1 MISAEN
7 FLKLL
12 EEKDLLPSEMVEK
25 LRRQVAKSP
34 KPVPATAIAK
44 RLIEKGYL
52 TRPLAKRLLA
62 MPAQSERAEQK
73 AADREKTDERED
85 TRLEVIDA
93 ADEVVDTPDE
103 VAPLPTA
110 PVAAAPLA
118 AMPVEGEVVMGEVLD
133 DSGTPPGVLDD
144 AALDVSAVED
154 AGTRSPARRKKGLM
168 GKIMPTRDRR
178 RKANVW
184 DSSLLLLGGG
194 GLAILV
200 ILAGIFVLVF
210 MRASG
215 DAMVDAADSSYK
227 DGNYGN
233 AILQYD
239 EFIKKFPDHTRASS
253 ARVHRGLAMIRN
265 ATEGSRDYANPLI
278 ITTEVLDQISSEK
291 NFGDAR
297 DELRSLLPTL
307 AEGLAKQAHQKTSL
321 QYVEKTH
328 QALALVEKHVSKS
341 NRPVARLEDINSSLA
356 MTVRRIA
363 RDDELAKAVAAMQK
377 AVADGETP
385 QAYAIRWALL
395 KEYPDLLDNKNLL
408 QAVLAVTQ
416 AEKTAVKFVAEKKK
430 AQTEQTPDAGRPAVC
445 IAQRALYKKVGGV
458 KGKVVFV
465 LAEGAVYGLDAAGG
479 SVLWRRAVGY
489 NTNAQ
494 RPNFPPMPISKG
506 PGSDALLVDVKAQA
520 LVRVEAA
527 SGKIRW
533 RQDIGERFDAQPVI
547 DGTRALVATE
557 SGRLVNVD
565 LASGDTTGYIQLPQ
579 KLGVSPVVDSKRSLI
594 YQLADHSN
602 LYVLSSTD
610 GACQRVLY
618 LGHESGS
625 ISAAP
630 VIIGQYLIV
639 AENRGAQRVFLRVL
653 SLEPKDKT
661 PAPVD
666 IQEVELEGH
675 VDTAPVVSGAR
686 MLVSTDKGRLYA
698 LRISANNAAR
708 PLEQIDQ
715 LQTSTTANLIRYP
728 LLINEQFWVADDHLT
743 KYEIQSSLST
753 LKTKWNACK
762 DSAFLQPLQAG
773 GGCIFSARRRFGLPG
788 VIVSAIGM
796 NRPDIFW
803 ETHLA
808 AGPATEPTVEPAA
821 AKVTL
826 VTSLGSIVEVP
837 MAKLSRPGQSVIDKP
852 LVALKTKEIQ
862 RPIDAVTRTS
872 GGLLALSTGPGS
884 EQIAVFDPKARP
896 LKFRPVVLPG
906 VLAARPIA
914 FGEGLLVPCAI
925 GQVFNLDPRGGGQ
938 LLEPFQPKLGGDNRP
953 HWQDPVAIDDK
964 SALIYDGRRMLYLL
978 GVKQQPKPHLAA
990 LDQVEL
996 DAHLVSPL
1004 AVVGRTAFAVDE
1016 KNFLRPIALPGLTP
1030 GKSVPIEGKCV
1041 WGPAA
1046 IGGRLLLGTDDDKL
1060 LCFDVAGKLLWKKAL
1075 LYGPLAGKPLEVGDD
1090 FIFASITGVVWRVEA
1105 ASGEELAKLET
1116 GYPLAAGA
1124 VLLGEGLLLSGHDG
1138 TLYLVDQPK

>member
-62 MPAQSERAEQK
+62 TPAQAERAEQK
-73 AADREKTDERED
+73 AADRKKTDD
-85 TRLEVIDA
+85 SNGTVLDIV
-93 ADEVVDTPDE
+93 DEIESKP
-103 VAPLPTA
+103 VAA
-110 PVAAAPLA
+110 PVAEE
-118 AMPVEGEVVMGEVLD
+118 PVEGEVVMGEVLD
-133 DSGTPPGVLDD
+133 DSGTPLGVLAD

-154 AGTRSPARRKKGLM
+154 AGTRSPAKRRKGLM

-194 GLAILV
+194 GLVILV
-200 ILAGIFVLVF
+200 ILAVIFVLVF

-215 DAMVDAADSSYK
+215 DAMVEAADSSYK
-227 DGNYGN
+227 DGTYQN

-265 ATEGSRDYANPLI
+265 ATEGSRDYAKPLI

-321 QYVEKTH
+321 EYVNKTR
-328 QALALVEKHVSKS
+328 QALTLVEKHVSKS
-341 NRPVARLEDINSSLA
+341 SRPVARLEDINSSLA
-356 MTVRRIA
+356 MTVRRID

-377 AVADGETP
+377 AVADGKTP
-385 QAYAIRWALL
+385 RAYAIRRALL
-395 KEYPDLLDNKNLL
+395 KEYPDLLDNKDLR
-408 QAVLAVTQ
+408 QAVLGVTQ
-416 AEKTAVKFVAEKKK
+416 AEKTAVKFVAEEKK
-430 AQTEQTPDAGRPAVC
+430 AQSEQTPAAGRPAVC
-445 IAQRALYKKVGGV
+445 IAQRTLHKKVEGV
-458 KGKVVFV
+458 KGEVVFV
-465 LAEGAVYGLDAAGG
+465 AAEGAVYGLDAAGG
-479 SVLWRRAVGY
+479 TVLWRRHVGY

-494 RPNFPPMPISKG
+494 RPDFPPIPVSKR
-506 PGSDALLVDVKAQA
+506 PGGDALLVDVNSQA
-520 LVRVEAA
+520 LLRVEAA
-527 SGKIRW
+527 SGKTRW
-533 RQDIGERFDAQPVI
+533 RQEIGERFDARPVI
-547 DGTRALVATE
+547 DTARALIATV
-557 SGRLVNVD
+557 SGRLINID
-565 LASGDTTGYIQLPQ
+565 LASGDSSGYTQLPQ
-579 KLGVSPVVDSKRSLI
+579 KLNISPVVDSKRSRI

-610 GACQRVLY
+610 GKCQRVLY

-625 ISAAP
+625 ISVAP
-630 VIIGQYLIV
+630 VIIGNYLVV
-639 AENRGAQRVFLRVL
+639 AENRGADSVFLRVL

-661 PAPVD
+661 PAPIP

-698 LRISANNAAR
+698 LRISAANAAR
-708 PLEQIDQ
+708 PLEKIGQSQ
-715 LQTSTTANLIRYP
+715 SGAKANLIRYP

-743 KYEIQSSLST
+743 KFEIQSSLNT
-753 LKTKWNACK
+753 LKTKWSTCK
-762 DSAFLQPLQAG
+762 DSAFLQPLTAA

-796 NRPDIFW
+796 DRHDIFW

-808 AGPATEPTVEPAA
+808 VGPATEPTVEPDA

-826 VTSLGSIVEVP
+826 VTALGSIVEVP
-837 MAKLSRPGQSVIDKP
+837 VAKLSAAKPSRPGQSVVDKP
-852 LVALKTKEIQ
+852 LVALKPKEIQ
-862 RPIDAVTRTS
+862 RPVDAVVRTS
-872 GGLLALSTGPGS
+872 GGLLALYTGRGS
-884 EQIAVFDPKARP
+884 EQMAVFDPQARP
-896 LKFRPVVLPG
+896 IKFRPMVLPEAM
-906 VLAARPIA
+906 AARPVA
-914 FGEGLLVPCAI
+914 FGEGLLVPCTV
-925 GQVFNLDPRGGGQ
+925 GQVLNLDPRGGGP

-953 HWQDPVAIDDK
+953 DWRDPVAVGDQFV
-964 SALIYDGRRMLYLL
+964 LLYDGRRMLYRL

-990 LDQVEL
+990 FNQVEL
-996 DAHLVSPL
+996 DARLLSPL
-1004 AVVGRTAFAVDE
+1004 AVIGQTAFAVDE
-1016 KNFLRPIALPGLTP
+1016 NNSLRPIALPGLVT
-1030 GKSVPIEGKCV
+1030 GVPRPIDGKCV
-1041 WGPAA
+1041 WGPTAV
-1046 IGGRLLLGTDDDKL
+1046 GGRLLLGTDDDKL
-1060 LCFDVAGKLLWKKAL
+1060 LCFDATGKELWKIAL
-1075 LYGPLAGKPLEVGDD
+1075 LYGPLAGKPLDVGDD

-1105 ASGEELAKLET
+1105 ASGKELAKLES